1 MSREKQYRNFIRR
14 NNKHRV
20 PSVKDIRYRKLHLV
34 YNEPY
39 DIFTCFM
46 IVSIN
51 SKLLSI
57 VGDLDPNKYL
67 NGIKIIT
74 PKIQIKHDTN
84 CHELFI
90 AKKDSPV
97 MYDLIIN
104 WINSTG
110 DKLDSN
116 EYDTYK
122 HGSLD
127 LFDTGVFVPDKVL
140 TNYVQ
145 TLEFYGGN

>member
-1 MSREKQYRNFIRR
+1 MSIEKQYRNFVRR

-20 PSVKDIRYRKLHLV
+20 PSVKDIRYRKIHLV

-39 DIFTCFM
+39 DVFTCFM
-46 IVSIN
+46 VVSIN
-51 SKLLSI
+51 NNLLSI
-57 VGDLDPNKYL
+57 VGDLDPDKYT
-67 NGIKIIT
+67 NGIKITT
-74 PKIQIKHDTN
+74 PKSQRKNDTN
-84 CHELFI
+84 CYELFI
-90 AKKDSPV
+90 SRKDSPV

-104 WINSTG
+104 WINQTG

-116 EYDTYK
+116 EYNTYK

-140 TNYVQ
+140 ANYVQ
-145 TLEFYGGN
+145 KLEFYGGN

>member
-1 MSREKQYRNFIRR
+1 MLREKQYRNFVRR

-20 PSVKDIRYRKLHLV
+20 PSVKDIRYRKLHVV
-34 YNEPY
+34 YNDY
-39 DIFTCFM
+39 KDLFTCFL

-51 SKLLSI
+51 NKLLSI
-57 VGDLDPNKYL
+57 VGDLDPDKYL
-67 NGIKIIT
+67 NGIKVVT
-74 PKIQIKHDTN
+74 PIGQRKSDTN
-84 CHELFI
+84 CYELFI
-90 AKKDSPV
+90 SKKDSPS
-97 MYDLIIN
+97 MYKLIID
-104 WINSTG
+104 WINYTG

-116 EYDTYK
+116 EYSTYK

-127 LFDTGVFVPDKVL
+127 LFDTGVFVPDKIL